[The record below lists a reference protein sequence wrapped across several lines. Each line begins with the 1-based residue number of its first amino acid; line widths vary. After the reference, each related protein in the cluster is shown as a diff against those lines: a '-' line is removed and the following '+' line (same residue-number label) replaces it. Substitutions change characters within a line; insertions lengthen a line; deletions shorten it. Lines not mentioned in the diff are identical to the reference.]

1 MLNRRQFLTH
11 TLKGSSLIAFG
22 SVVPSFVAGAA
33 EAAKAGKDRILVVL
47 ELTGGNDGLNT
58 VIPYGD
64 DLYHKARPTLRYR
77 KDDVIRIDDHCG
89 LNPGLRGLE
98 EMRGNGQL
106 AIVQGVG
113 YPNPNRSHF
122 ESMDVWQS
130 ADPRGKLASGWLGRS
145 MGAVKVREGE
155 IVGIHLG
162 ADQLP
167 LALQGSATG
176 TPTIDPARPYELIL
190 DGKVHNFR
198 DLRLD
203 GVESPEVETV
213 TEEKIEASDPKEG
226 EAAGKEKQIK
236 PSKGPD
242 PKAQKAAE
250 KHRAE
255 RMTLIK
261 DLTGQAAD
269 PRNDMLQFVRRSA
282 LQTYTAVDR
291 LRSLMIQRPQPEED
305 IRFYS
310 GRRENALATK
320 LGLIARIIRAGFGTR
335 IFYLALDGFDTHAN
349 QRRDHEK
356 LLEQL
361 GSAVA
366 GFFGQLR
373 KSGDT
378 DRVVLMTFSEFGR
391 RVQENGS
398 KGTDHG
404 AGSCLFVAGPKV
416 KGGLV
421 GKQPGLAREN
431 LDAGDLRYQIDFR
444 QVYATLLDRWLECD
458 SRPVLGG
465 RFEHVRLLK

>member
-1 MLNRRQFLTH
+1 MLNRRQFLGH

-22 SVVPSFVAGAA
+22 SVVPAFVAGAA
-33 EAAKAGKDRILVVL
+33 QAAKPGKDRILVVL
-47 ELTGGNDGLNT
+47 EMTGGNDGLNT

-77 KDDVIRIDDHCG
+77 KENVVRIDDHIG
-89 LNPGLRGLE
+89 LNPGLRDLQ
-98 EMRGNGQL
+98 EMLGQKQL

-130 ADPRGKLASGWLGRS
+130 ADPRGRLTNGWLGRS
-145 MGAVKVREGE
+145 MGSVKVREGE

-162 ADQLP
+162 TDKLP
-167 LALQGSATG
+167 LAMQGSATG
-176 TPTIDPARPYELIL
+176 TPSIDPAKPYELVL
-190 DGKVHNFR
+190 DGQSFNMRELEVPAPPAPPDGTETKV
-198 DLRLD
+198 
-203 GVESPEVETV
+203 
-213 TEEKIEASDPKEG
+213 KKEAT
-226 EAAGKEKQIK
+226 
-236 PSKGPD
+236 D

-255 RMTLIK
+255 RMKLIK
-261 DLTGQAAD
+261 DVTGHGSD
-269 PRNDMLQFVRRSA
+269 PKNDMLRFVQRSA

-291 LRSLMIQRPQPEED
+291 LRKLMTEGPSPED
-305 IRFYS
+305 D
-310 GRRENALATK
+310 GRIVRQVRQFDTFGRNNNLANQ

-335 IFYLALDGFDTHAN
+335 IFYVALNGFDTHAN
-349 QRRDHEK
+349 QRREHEA
-356 LLEQL
+356 LLQQL
-361 GSAVA
+361 GEAVA
-366 GFFGQLR
+366 GFFKQLES
-373 KSGDT
+373 SGNA

-421 GKQPGLAREN
+421 GKHPSLAREN
-431 LDAGDLRYQIDFR
+431 LDAGDLRHQIDFR
-444 QVYATLLDRWLECD
+444 QVYATLLDGWLECD
-458 SRPVLGG
+458 SRAVLGG
-465 RFEHVRLLK
+465 RFEPVGLLK